1 MNKCRLL
8 ESTSRDGMGAPPPCA
23 LCDLPCPSNILST
36 VTDLVFAIQ
45 SDVMQALR
53 LAAICI
59 GDSGFQKCVCA
70 IAGML
75 EPHWLKVTTDPL
87 HKCEGDPIN
96 NIMSKLLSEA
106 VKIPEALINR
116 HIVLPLKDAEIEVGP
131 FKVKPFDWM
140 DPVCFDLPPWE
151 PDRSRWKPC
160 GNYGEDGNGNT
171 HKCEDDSNG
180 AEHLCYYEVRLKPSL
195 LNTTFA
201 PGSCVTT

>member
-1 MNKCRLL
+1 MTCYLF
-8 ESTSRDGMGAPPPCA
+8 GGAWQ
-23 LCDLPCPSNILST
+23 

-59 GDSGFQKCVCA
+59 GDGGFQKCVCA

-87 HKCEGDPIN
+87 HQCEGDPMN
-96 NIMSKLLSEA
+96 NIMGKLLSEA

-116 HIVLPLKDAEIEVGP
+116 HIVLPLKYAEIEVGP
-131 FKVKPFDWM
+131 FKAKPFEWL

-151 PDRSRWKPC
+151 PDRSKWKPC
-160 GNYGEDGNGNT
+160 GNYGEDGKGNA

-180 AEHLCYYEVRLKPSL
+180 AEHLVRTRFQRP
-195 LNTTFA
+195 
-201 PGSCVTT
+201 